1 MFFST
6 FPSDKLQ
13 MELLKLRI
21 YIYLSSASKKKKK
34 RKGGGKLLEQL
45 FLGAAFQSFII

>member
-13 MELLKLRI
+13 MEFLKLTI
-21 YIYLSSASKKKKK
+21 YIYLSSASKKK
-34 RKGGGKLLEQL
+34 KGGGKLLEQL

>member
-21 YIYLSSASKKKKK
+21 YIYLSSAFKKKKK
-34 RKGGGKLLEQL
+34 GKGGKLLEQL

>member
-34 RKGGGKLLEQL
+34 GKGGKLLEQL

>member
-6 FPSDKLQ
+6 FLSDKLQ
-13 MELLKLRI
+13 MEFLKLTI
-21 YIYLSSASKKKKK
+21 YIYLSSASNKEK
-34 RKGGGKLLEQL
+34 KGGGGELLEQL

>member
-21 YIYLSSASKKKKK
+21 YIYLSSASNKKKKGK
-34 RKGGGKLLEQL
+34 GGKLLEQL